1 MYNNMLKECV
11 IVERKSKKLNIE
23 IVISICLI
31 TLFIA
36 IKFSPLP
43 IIIMDMVE
51 TSKSMNDEE
60 MNNYFN
66 ENKNDFENANKTLKK
81 YPYIEYFQK
90 DSSNIEG
97 VYEYKTKNNIYIE
110 SDQKLTNE
118 ILTEIDN
125 GEITTIMKKMKF
137 KEIYNSELLIQFMQ
151 NSLLSDAS
159 GILYIPDI
167 TKFNN
172 ENCNAEQYDIKQID
186 NGWYIFHEK

>member
-1 MYNNMLKECV
+1 MF

-66 ENKNDFENANKTLKK
+66 ENKKDFEKVKK
-81 YPYIEYFQK
+81 ILEKHPYIGNIRKE
-90 DSSNIEG
+90 SSQIEG
-97 VYEYKTKNNIYIE
+97 VYEYKTKNSMYIL
-110 SDQKLTNE
+110 SRQKLSKDNVD
-118 ILTEIDN
+118 EIDKN
-125 GEITTIMKKMKF
+125 GNATIMKKMKF
-137 KEIYNSELLIQFMQ
+137 KEVFTAESQIQFLQ
-151 NSLLSDAS
+151 SSSLSDAN
-159 GILYIPDI
+159 GLFYITDM
-167 TKFNN
+167 TKFNSDSYFTQ
-172 ENCNAEQYDIKQID
+172 QYDIKQIND
-186 NGWYIFHEK
+186 WWYIFHEK